1 MTLRDRLHLWATL
14 AEIRVRSLLARVR
27 VPKTPGGQFVYGFCD
42 QFLYYFIVCANF
54 RAVAIGLKCATASTD
69 VLITVQAFISKKIAI
84 DKEEA
89 RSWWVGAGEAVG
101 GGLGSILS
109 IYVTQKL
116 FGR

>member
-1 MTLRDRLHLWATL
+1 MKRPAWLQM
-14 AEIRVRSLLARVR
+14 
-27 VPKTPGGQFVYGFCD
+27 PKSPAGQFFYGFVD
-42 QFLYYFIVCANF
+42 QFLYFFIVCANF

-69 VLITVQAFISKKIAI
+69 VLITAQAFISKKLAI

-89 RSWWVGAGEAVG
+89 RTWYVGIGETVG

-109 IYVTQKL
+109 IVITQKI

>member
-1 MTLRDRLHLWATL
+1 MYHDVAHARA
-14 AEIRVRSLLARVR
+14 AAIEVRVRRLIGRARM
-27 VPKTPGGQFVYGFCD
+27 PKTRRGQFVYGFCD
-42 QFLYYFIVCANF
+42 QFLYFFIVCANF
-54 RAVAIGLKCATASTD
+54 RAVAIGLKCATAGTD
-69 VLITVQAFISKKIAI
+69 VLITAQAFISKKLAI

-89 RSWWVGAGEAVG
+89 RTWWVGAGEAVG